1 MKLINPLDHPH
12 SGKAAILIGTFL
24 ALGITIHET
33 FFLIAL
39 LIAAVACIE
48 WGAHEV
54 HVIHERHE
62 KKLHDNGAVVD
73 EKAAPHQA

>member
-12 SGKAAILIGTFL
+12 SGKAAILIAIFL
-24 ALGITIHET
+24 ALGITIHE
-33 FFLIAL
+33 FLFLVAL
-39 LIAAVACIE
+39 MIAAIACLE

-62 KKLHDNGAVVD
+62 NKLHSKRAVGDNHTPSG
-73 EKAAPHQA
+73 